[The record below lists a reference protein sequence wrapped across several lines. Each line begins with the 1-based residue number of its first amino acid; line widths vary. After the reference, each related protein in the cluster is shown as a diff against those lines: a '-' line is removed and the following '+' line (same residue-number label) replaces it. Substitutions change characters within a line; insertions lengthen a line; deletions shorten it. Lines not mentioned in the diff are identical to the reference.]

1 MPRGGKKGHKGR
13 GKQFSNPEEIDRQMK
28 AQREMEANG
37 DVEKASGSESEEGSS
52 SSDEE
57 HEQKRKGVEGLIEIE
72 NPNRVSQKSKKVVEV
87 DVSAPRE
94 LTRREREEIEKQK
107 AKERYMKLHL
117 EGKTDQARADLA
129 RLAIIKKQRE
139 DAAKKRDE
147 VRKAK
152 EAEEAKSKR

>member
-28 AQREMEANG
+28 AQRELE
-37 DVEKASGSESEEGSS
+37 EKEGAERESSSGSEEES

-57 HEQKRKGVEGLIEIE
+57 PHKRKGVEGLIEIE
-72 NPNRVSQKSKKVVEV
+72 NPNRVSQKSKKVAEV
-87 DVSAPRE
+87 DVNAPKE
-94 LTRREREEIEKQK
+94 LSRREREEIEKQA

-139 DAAKKRDE
+139 DAARKRDE
-147 VRKAK
+147 LRKEK
-152 EAEEAKSKR
+152 EAEEAKMKR

>member
-28 AQREMEANG
+28 AQREKEANEG
-37 DVEKASGSESEEGSS
+37 IEKSGSESEEETS
-52 SSDEE
+52 SSDDDVSS
-57 HEQKRKGVEGLIEIE
+57 KRKGVEGLIEIE
-72 NPNRVSQKSKKVVEV
+72 NPNRVSQKSKKVAEV

-94 LTRREREEIEKQK
+94 LSRREREEIEKQQ

-139 DAAKKRDE
+139 DAAKKRE
-147 VRKAK
+147 EMRKVK
-152 EAEEAKSKR
+152 EEESTKSKR